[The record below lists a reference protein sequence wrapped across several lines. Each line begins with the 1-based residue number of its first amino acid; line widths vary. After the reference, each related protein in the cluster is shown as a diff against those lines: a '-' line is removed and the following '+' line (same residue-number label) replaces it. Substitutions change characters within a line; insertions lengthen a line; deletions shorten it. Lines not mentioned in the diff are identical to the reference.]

1 MKAFLGCLLTIVAV
15 CTSCGYH
22 FSNVDRP
29 ARRALPVPYIKGDL
43 DGRLT
48 SHVIEALTTSSRWRY
63 TQGEAE
69 YILEAEILKNFNDYI
84 GYQYDHLES
93 GALIDRLV
101 PNEGRKT
108 ILVKIGILKSAT
120 QEVVYGPYEI
130 GGSSDYDFVNSD
142 TYTDMSFIDSKGVP
156 HSVLAFSLGQLDAEQ
171 DARRVTL
178 QGAYKEIA
186 QKIAV
191 GLDNL

>member
-1 MKAFLGCLLTIVAV
+1 MKVFLICLLTSAVV

-22 FSNVDRP
+22 FSNGNRP
-29 ARRALPVPYIKGDL
+29 ARKALTVPYIKGDL
-43 DGRLT
+43 EGSLT

-63 TQGEAE
+63 TQGGAE
-69 YILEAEILKNFNDYI
+69 YSLEVEILKNFNDYI

-101 PNEGRKT
+101 PNEGRKSV
-108 ILVKIGILKSAT
+108 LVKIGILKVAT

-130 GGSSDYDFVNSD
+130 EGSADYDFVNSD

-171 DARRVTL
+171 DARRVTM
-178 QGAYKEIA
+178 QGAYK
-186 QKIAV
+186 KIAEKIVV